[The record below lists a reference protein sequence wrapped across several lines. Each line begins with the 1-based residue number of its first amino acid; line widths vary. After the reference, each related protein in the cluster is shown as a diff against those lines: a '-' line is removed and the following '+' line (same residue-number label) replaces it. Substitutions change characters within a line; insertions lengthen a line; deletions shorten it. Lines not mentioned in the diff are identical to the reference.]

1 MCLNTF
7 CPRLQLQTI
16 ALCFYHQHYERCVEK
31 LPFSKLPTIYLK
43 TITKVATEQT
53 IPETLNI
60 FTTDTFLHAMDQ
72 QKMSTLVLLD
82 LSKVFD
88 SLNHTIL
95 LPKLMSSARVYC
107 NTLKYLHERD
117 NKMNIYLA
125 HGKISVY
132 FSFVAV
138 TSATKTKSQHNHS
151 N

>member
-1 MCLNTF
+1 MCLNAF

-16 ALCFYHQHYERCVEK
+16 ALCLYHQHYERCVEK
-31 LPFSKLPTIYLK
+31 LPFFNLPTIYLK
-43 TITKVATEQT
+43 TITKVATDQT

-60 FTTDTFLHAMDQ
+60 FTTDTFPDAMHQ

-88 SLNHTIL
+88 SLNDTIV
-95 LPKLMSSARVYC
+95 LPKLMISARVYC
-107 NTLKYLHERD
+107 STLKYLHKRD
-117 NKMNIYLA
+117 NKIHIYLA
-125 HGKISVY
+125 HGKIWVY

>member
-1 MCLNTF
+1 MFLNTF

-16 ALCFYHQHYERCVEK
+16 ALCLYHQHYERCMEK
-31 LPFSKLPTIYLK
+31 LPFFNLPTIYLK
-43 TITKVATEQT
+43 TITKVATDQT

-60 FTTDTFLHAMDQ
+60 FTTDTFLHAMHQ

-82 LSKVFD
+82 LSMVFD
-88 SLNHTIL
+88 SLNHTIV

-107 NTLKYLHERD
+107 STLKYLHKRD
-117 NKMNIYLA
+117 NKMHIYLA
-125 HGKISVY
+125 HGKIWVY
-132 FSFVAV
+132 FFFVAV